1 LLAASP
7 RRTSAPGLWPC
18 WDGRRESSDAMTG
31 ADHTTWR
38 LIDTGPLSGL
48 ENMAVDEA
56 MLSCFHPDR
65 SPPTLRIYGWEP
77 PAFSCGRFQKP
88 EEILDLVRCRTDGI
102 PVVRRITGGGVI
114 YHADELTYSLVCPAA
129 AIPDSRSV
137 KAAFFHLTSFLL
149 TFYQQLGLSP
159 CHAVDHH
166 RDGRRLGERTALC
179 FAGTESCDILLRGRK
194 IGGNAQRRL
203 KETVFQHG
211 SIPLRQMAGIG
222 AGYLLEPTPG
232 LLEATTSLADEGIL
246 LPREKLAELLA
257 DSFST
262 RMNVSLVAG
271 SLTEEET
278 EATAGIM
285 QDFA

>member
-1 LLAASP
+1 VTKPA
-7 RRTSAPGLWPC
+7 
-18 WDGRRESSDAMTG
+18 G
-31 ADHTTWR
+31 AERTTWR
-38 LIDTGPLSGL
+38 LIDTGPLPGP
-48 ENMAVDEA
+48 ENMAIDEA
-56 MLSCFHPDR
+56 LLGCFDPDR
-65 SPPTLRIYGWEP
+65 SPPTLRLYGWEP

-88 EEILDLVRCRTDGI
+88 EEILDLERCREEGI

-114 YHADELTYSLVCPAA
+114 YHAAELTYSLVCPAA
-129 AIPDSRSV
+129 AIPGSRSV

-149 TFYQQLGLSP
+149 EFYRRLGLSP

-166 RDGRRLGERTALC
+166 KDDRRLGERTPLC
-179 FAGTESCDILLRGRK
+179 FAGTESCDILIGGRK

-222 AGYLLEPTPG
+222 GAYLREPSPG
-232 LLEATTSLADEGIL
+232 VVEATTSLAGEGVL

-257 DSFST
+257 DAFAT
-262 RMNVSLVAG
+262 RMHVSLARG
-271 SLTEEET
+271 SLTEAET
-278 EATAGIM
+278 GAAAELM